1 MFLDNYKEER
11 EADKIADKLA
21 ADLFVQK
28 KIYVSSANHVYL
40 AVKKIILEAMI
51 QKSKR
56 ECK

>member
-1 MFLDNYKEER
+1 MEER

-51 QKSKR
+51 EKSKR